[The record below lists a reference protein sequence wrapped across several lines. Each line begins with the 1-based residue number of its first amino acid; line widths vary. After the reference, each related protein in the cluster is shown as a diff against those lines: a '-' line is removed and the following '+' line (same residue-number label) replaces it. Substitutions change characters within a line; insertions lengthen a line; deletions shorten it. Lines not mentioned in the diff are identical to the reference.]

1 MAEHPHRVLL
11 IAAPAGAGL
20 LLATAPSPGRAVH
33 TLATAAVAA
42 DPLAPLV
49 ALVAL
54 AAWLLTGWVA
64 LAAVLTAGGRL
75 PGLAGRVARG
85 ACRRIAPRALRRL
98 LELALGLTVAAGTLG
113 APPAVAAPAPTPP
126 PAVAL
131 DWPRTT
137 APSPG
142 TSAPGA
148 LDWPA
153 STVQPAAPATDPAPT
168 PARSAAARRPVPVVV
183 APGDTLWGIAAARLG
198 PGAGDR
204 VIAQAWPAWWA
215 ANRATVGADPDLI
228 TPGLRLDPP
237 DPTTT
242 STPTS

>member
-33 TLATAAVAA
+33 TLATAAAA
-42 DPLAPLV
+42 TDPLAPLM

-54 AAWLLTGWVA
+54 AAWLLAGWVT
-64 LAAVLTAGGRL
+64 LAAILTAGGRL

-113 APPAVAAPAPTPP
+113 ASPAVAAPVPTPP

-131 DWPRTT
+131 DWPGTT
-137 APSPG
+137 APSTG
-142 TSAPGA
+142 TSAAPAASGA
-148 LDWPA
+148 LDWPP
-153 STVQPAAPATDPAPT
+153 STAPT
-168 PARSAAARRPVPVVV
+168 PARSAAVRRPAPVVV

-204 VIAQAWPAWWA
+204 AIAQAWPAWWA
-215 ANRATVGADPDLI
+215 ANRSTVGADPDLI

-237 DPTTT
+237 DSTTT
-242 STPTS
+242 STATS